1 MGSRK
6 ALTREKRV
14 LAGKRGHTGKPRQLK
29 EIKAL
34 GICAKSRHKITRKRR
49 VEKCWLPTSQQLPS

>member
-6 ALTREKRV
+6 ALTREEIVMAR
-14 LAGKRGHTGKPRQLK
+14 KRGHTGKPRQLQ

-49 VEKCWLPTSQQLPS
+49 IGKCWDH

>member
-6 ALTREKRV
+6 ALTREKIV
-14 LAGKRGHTGKPRQLK
+14 MAGKRGHTGKPRQLK

-49 VEKCWLPTSQQLPS
+49 IGKCWDH